1 LPLSL
6 HWTQSNK
13 WKEIYYMLTKGPDP
27 TGSCFFQARNP
38 LSSLEF
44 SEKSGLSI
52 ASALHSL
59 LKNSVINVLE
69 KKNLKGT
76 LAKYIYPL

>member
-1 LPLSL
+1 
-6 HWTQSNK
+6 
-13 WKEIYYMLTKGPDP
+13 MLTKGPDP

-59 LKNSVINVLE
+59 LKNSKCMYCDKCIE
-69 KKNLKGT
+69 KKEKIERNTCK
-76 LAKYIYPL
+76 IYLPALILSLCLILT